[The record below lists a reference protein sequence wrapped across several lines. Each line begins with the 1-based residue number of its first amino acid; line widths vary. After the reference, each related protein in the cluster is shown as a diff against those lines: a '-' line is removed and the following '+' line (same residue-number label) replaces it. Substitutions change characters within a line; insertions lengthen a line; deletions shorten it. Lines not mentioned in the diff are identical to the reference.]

1 MPTIEA
7 NGLAVHHTA
16 EGAGPP
22 MVLLHGATSS
32 ALEDWSAQRPLFRR
46 AFRIYLPDARG
57 HAGTR
62 WDAADG
68 FSRDLLVDDLTAFV
82 DALGLRTFHLVG
94 FSMGAMTALTFATRH
109 PERLRTLLISG
120 IDIQREPRAS
130 VARRLMDPERIERE
144 EPAWAARLE
153 ERHGPIQGPDAWKR
167 LLPAIAADV
176 GRQALLSPQE
186 LRRVRLPVLLVY
198 GDRDVFVPV
207 DHAVAIYRQLP
218 DARLLIAPD
227 CDHQVMASRP
237 RLFNE
242 AAELFY
248 RGTEHQARARA
259 GFGPPVASTRR
270 GAGEA
275 VLDAPQGSQDR
286 TIRGGARA
294 PMPTRL
300 NAEPAEP
307 ADDEVA

>member
-7 NGLAVHHTA
+7 NGLAIEYTV

-46 AFRIYLPDARG
+46 AFRLYLPDARG
-57 HAGTR
+57 HARTR
-62 WDAADG
+62 WDVADV
-68 FSRDLLVDDLTAFV
+68 FSRDQLVDDLLGFV

-120 IDIQREPRAS
+120 IDVQREPRAS
-130 VARRLMDPERIERE
+130 VARRLMDPVRVERD
-144 EPAWAARLE
+144 EPAWAAQLE
-153 ERHGPIQGPDAWKR
+153 RRHGPVQGSGAWKR
-167 LLPAIAADV
+167 LLAAIAADV
-176 GRQALLSPQE
+176 ASQPLLSPE
-186 LRRVRLPVLLVY
+186 DLRRVRVPALLVY
-198 GDRDVFVPV
+198 GDRDVFVPP
-207 DHAVAIYRQLP
+207 DHAVALYRQLP

-242 AAELFY
+242 AAEAFY
-248 RGTEHQARARA
+248 RKTEAQARSRA
-259 GFGPPVASTRR
+259 GLGPPAAPPGQ
-270 GAGEA
+270 GAGESA
-275 VLDAPQGSQDR
+275 LGSNSLR
-286 TIRGGARA
+286 AGARA
-294 PMPTRL
+294 PMPTSLPLDRPSDEEL
-300 NAEPAEP
+300 DPAT
-307 ADDEVA
+307 DEVA